1 MTEELFSEHL
11 IIQYEQ
17 ILLAYFQNQQGLG
30 VCLLAGMDH

>member
-30 VCLLAGMDH
+30 ACLLAGMDH